1 VDCKGAALLNLGVIL
16 RRMNKIRTPHLIL
29 ILLAFSLPQTSWAI
43 VNVSQSVTDSKVDGV
58 EHILHISGDG
68 AQGNTEK
75 NTVKADVLSQWK
87 HGEHTEFLLIEYAYG
102 KSKGV
107 TNTDRTF
114 AHLRHRTQLDDF
126 WAVEGFVQK
135 GRDAFT
141 RLSDRTLLGGGSR
154 LSVIEEEGKR
164 GLYMGLGAFYERER
178 LSKAVGTTDIESKLW
193 RGNVYVI
200 YKQQINEQ
208 VQISSTTYYQPA
220 LSQSRDYR
228 LLEQAALHVAMFSNV
243 QLKISLDYSYDS
255 KPPQT
260 IRQNDLLYSTG
271 LEIKF

>member
-1 VDCKGAALLNLGVIL
+1 MKNTLMPYLML
-16 RRMNKIRTPHLIL
+16 M
-29 ILLAFSLPQTSWAI
+29 LLAFSLPQTSWAI

-75 NTVKADVLSQWK
+75 NTVKADILSQWK

-114 AHLRHRTQLDDF
+114 AHLRHRTQVNDL
-126 WAVEGFVQK
+126 WAGEAFFQK

-141 RLSDRTLLGGGSR
+141 RLSDRTLLGAGAR
-154 LSVIEEEGKR
+154 LSVIEQEGKC
-164 GLYMGLGAFYERER
+164 GLYLGLGAFYERER
-178 LSKAVGTTDIESKLW
+178 LSQALGTTDVESKLW
-193 RGNVYVI
+193 RGNVNLI

-220 LSQSRDYR
+220 LSQSSDYR

-243 QLKISLDYSYDS
+243 QLKISLDFSYDS

-260 IRQNDLLYSTG
+260 IRQNDLRYSSG

>member
-1 VDCKGAALLNLGVIL
+1 MKNTRI
-16 RRMNKIRTPHLIL
+16 PYLIL
-29 ILLAFSLPQTSWAI
+29 MLLAFSLPQSSWAI
-43 VNVSQSVTDSKVDGV
+43 VNVSQSVTDSKVDGLKHTV
-58 EHILHISGDG
+58 NISGDG

-75 NTVKADVLSQWK
+75 NTVKANILSQWT
-87 HGEHTEFLLIEYAYG
+87 HGEHTDFAWIEHAYG

-114 AHLRHRTQLDDF
+114 AHLRHRTRLDDF

-141 RLSDRTLLGGGSR
+141 RLSDRTLLGGGAR
-154 LSVIEEEGKR
+154 LSVIEKEGKR
-164 GLYMGLGAFYERER
+164 GLYVGLGAFYERER
-178 LSKAVGTTDIESKLW
+178 LIQDVGTTDIESKLW

-220 LSQSRDYR
+220 LSQNSDYR

-260 IRQNDLLYSTG
+260 IRQNDLRYSTG
-271 LEIKF
+271 VEIKF